1 MCYSVW
7 GRRVRHDL
15 PAKNSNKID
24 NNMDKS
30 QGEKLLNEKGK
41 WQKNSMYNISKFFK
55 AEKKL
60 MGRSRS
66 LNARLID
73 ISVGSEN

>member
-1 MCYSVW
+1 
-7 GRRVRHDL
+7 
-15 PAKNSNKID
+15 
-24 NNMDKS
+24 MDKS

-60 MGRSRS
+60 IGRRRS